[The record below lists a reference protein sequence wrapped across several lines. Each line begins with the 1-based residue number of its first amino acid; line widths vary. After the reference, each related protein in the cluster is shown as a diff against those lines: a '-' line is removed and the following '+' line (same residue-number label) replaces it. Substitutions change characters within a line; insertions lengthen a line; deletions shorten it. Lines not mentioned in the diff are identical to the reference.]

1 MRFLLLL
8 GTLCVLSACK
18 DETDNPITSD
28 PDLASDFSV
37 ISVKYTPITGIN
49 TGVDVEVAFVK
60 WGDSRPV
67 DDPINIWVTLIDVD
81 NQRFT
86 GNTRLRG
93 VQGGGHITRVS
104 VLVFDASVDRIRL
117 YEVAFKHPDS

>member
-8 GTLCVLSACK
+8 LTLCVLSACK
-18 DETDNPITSD
+18 EKDNPITSD
-28 PDLASDFSV
+28 PDLVSDFGV
-37 ISVKYTPITGIN
+37 ISVDYAPLTGRVD
-49 TGVDVEVAFVK
+49 GVDVEVAFVK
-60 WGDSRPV
+60 WGDSLPL
-67 DDPINIWVTLIDVD
+67 DAPINIWVTLIDVD

-104 VLVFDASVDRIRL
+104 VLVFDVSVDRIRL

>member
-8 GTLCVLSACK
+8 LTLCLLSACK
-18 DETDNPITSD
+18 EKDNPITSD

-37 ISVKYTPITGIN
+37 INVDYVPIS
-49 TGVDVEVAFVK
+49 GVNNGVEVQVAFVK
-60 WGDSRPV
+60 WGDSLPL
-67 DDPINIWVTLIDVD
+67 DMPINIWVTLIDVE

-93 VQGGGHITRVS
+93 VQGGGS
-104 VLVFDASVDRIRL
+104 YNKSKCLGF
-117 YEVAFKHPDS
+117 

>member
-8 GTLCVLSACK
+8 LTLCVLSACK
-18 DETDNPITSD
+18 EKDNPITSD
-28 PDLASDFSV
+28 PDLVSDFGV
-37 ISVKYTPITGIN
+37 ISVDYTPLTGRVD
-49 TGVDVEVAFVK
+49 GVDVEVAFVK
-60 WGDSRPV
+60 WGDSLSL
-67 DDPINIWVTLIDVD
+67 DAPINIWVTLIDVD